1 MFIEAGTHKLE
12 SILEIFT
19 AIENCE
25 NRFRNVFLIV
35 LRALPLQ
42 DLLWFNMFVR

>member
-1 MFIEAGTHKLE
+1 MFREAGTYKLE

-19 AIENCE
+19 AMENCE
-25 NRFRNVFLIV
+25 NRFRNIFLIV
-35 LRALPLQ
+35 LRAISLQ